1 MVFWGSVYMQVFAK
15 FLILGQFFKGRL
27 IYELVWKKII
37 YVQYQ
42 YLPIHTLKHV
52 LYSCVVNHM
61 HTFFACLYKGAL
73 TMLLSTD
80 TNTYCKYLHFVD
92 LHIYHM
98 VHKRQVSVETSC
110 NIS

>member
-1 MVFWGSVYMQVFAK
+1 
-15 FLILGQFFKGRL
+15 
-27 IYELVWKKII
+27 
-37 YVQYQ
+37 
-42 YLPIHTLKHV
+42 
-52 LYSCVVNHM
+52 M